1 MTLGKKFAL
10 ATTTAYVV
18 LMLIFA
24 IVYSVLSV
32 RSMEQQ
38 LADSTEQMRLG
49 IVRVLA
55 ITDRLLT
62 DQVQTSMRLL
72 QEEIAV
78 LGDVSQGDS
87 VNVGGRMVTDV
98 WLGDDPQANNHF
110 FVDQV
115 AEITGGNVTIFGVQ
129 GSDFVRIATNIV
141 RDGERAVG
149 TVLDPQGAALQSLR
163 QGQAFYGMVDI
174 LGVTNITAYE
184 PLRDASG
191 QVVGVLFL
199 GFPADLSVLDEAI
212 GPRRVLDSGFLA
224 LLDAQQQVR
233 VQSQHVTA
241 TEVRATLQNPDWE
254 VVGHDFE
261 PWNMTVMTGYP
272 RAELHY
278 QEFQQVMWAL
288 LWITI
293 AGVVLLLLLM
303 LLMHRIVGRP
313 VAETVHRL
321 EDIAQGDL
329 SVRLHSD
336 SKDELGD
343 MARGFNRMLERL
355 QTTLRDIHQ
364 ATDQLSTAAEELSA
378 NANDT
383 SASVAAQT
391 AETEQIATAMTQMS
405 ATVAEVAHSTDAA
418 AQSASD
424 AQQQAVTG
432 QRVVLSAIQSIE
444 ELASDVER
452 AATVIHELSNASV
465 DISGVLDV
473 IQSVAEQTN
482 LLALNAAIEAARAGE
497 HGRGFSVVAD
507 EVRTLASR
515 TQQSTEEIQKI
526 IERLQSESKRAVA
539 VMESGQQSAHSSVA
553 QAHTSNESL
562 QTILSAVERINDLNT
577 EVASAAEE
585 QSAVAE
591 EISHNIVRIRDAAEQ
606 NNVNAEQAKQAS
618 DELARLAVMVQE
630 RLRFFKV

>member
-18 LMLIFA
+18 LMLVFA
-24 IVYSVLSV
+24 VMYSLLSV

-38 LADSTEQMRLG
+38 LTDSTEQMRLG
-49 IVRVLA
+49 IVRVLS

-62 DQVQTSMRLL
+62 EQVQASMRLL
-72 QEEIAV
+72 QSEIAV
-78 LGDVSQGDS
+78 LGEVSQGDTVTVGTRS
-87 VNVGGRMVTDV
+87 VSDV
-98 WLGDDPQANNHF
+98 WLGDDPQANNPF

-115 AEITGGNVTIFGVQ
+115 AEITGGNVTIFGRD
-129 GSDFVRIATNIV
+129 GNDFVRIATNIV
-141 RDGERAVG
+141 RNGERAVG
-149 TVLDPQGAALQSLR
+149 TVLAPQSAPMAAIR
-163 QGQAFYGMVDI
+163 DGQAFYGMLDI

-184 PLRDASG
+184 PLRDSND
-191 QVVGVLFL
+191 QVIGVLFV

-212 GPRRVLDSGFLA
+212 GPRRVQEHGFLA

-233 VQSQHVTA
+233 VHSQHQSSEEVKTA
-241 TEVRATLQNPDWE
+241 LQRSDWQAE
-254 VVGHDFE
+254 IHSFA
-261 PWNMTVMTGYP
+261 PWNMQIVTAYP
-272 RAELHY
+272 RSELR
-278 QEFQQVMWAL
+278 QQVLQQVLWVLFWVAL
-288 LWITI
+288 
-293 AGVVLLLLLM
+293 AGVILLGLLM
-303 LLMHRIVGRP
+303 ILMQRIVEAP
-313 VAETVHRL
+313 VAETLHRL
-321 EDIAQGDL
+321 DDIANGDL

-355 QTTLRDIHQ
+355 QSTLRDIHQ

-378 NANDT
+378 NASDT

-418 AQSASD
+418 SQSAAD
-424 AQQQAVTG
+424 AQQHALTG
-432 QRVVLSAIQSIE
+432 QRVVAGAIQSIE
-444 ELASDVER
+444 GLASDVER

-465 DISGVLDV
+465 DISSVLDV

-526 IERLQSESKRAVA
+526 IERLQSESKRAVT

-562 QTILSAVERINDLNT
+562 NTILTAVERINDLNT